1 MLLPQPPA
9 HQRKKRNK
17 EEMVVGR
24 GDGGGGG
31 EVCACACQ
39 RACGEKV
46 KDNKK
51 EQTERKNN
59 YNKRQLTIGER
70 HANQ

>member
-1 MLLPQPPA
+1 
-9 HQRKKRNK
+9 
-17 EEMVVGR
+17 MVVGR

>member
-1 MLLPQPPA
+1 
-9 HQRKKRNK
+9 
-17 EEMVVGR
+17 MVFGR

-46 KDNKK
+46 KGNKK